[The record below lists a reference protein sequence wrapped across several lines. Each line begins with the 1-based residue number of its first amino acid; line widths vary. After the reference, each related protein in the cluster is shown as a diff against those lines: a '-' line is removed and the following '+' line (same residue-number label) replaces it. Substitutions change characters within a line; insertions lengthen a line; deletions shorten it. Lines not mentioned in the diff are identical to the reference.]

1 MVFIKRI
8 DIRGFKTFSKKVS
21 ISLDRG
27 FTVITGPNGSGK
39 SNILDG
45 LKFALGEL
53 SPKEL
58 RGASLSDLV
67 HKSQAEGA
75 RSAHVAVQ
83 FENGDRRI
91 PVESDLVTISR
102 EFSKGGEG
110 IYRLNGRRMS
120 RKQVQDIL
128 SSADIQVS
136 GFNMIAQHAITRL
149 AEIGSEERRRIL
161 EELIGI
167 GVFEAKKAEAKQQL
181 QQADVNL
188 KVAAARVDEVRTRIE
203 QLELERNNLLRF
215 QLLKREIGG
224 QQARILSGQVAGLER
239 RRTSLSQQLEGEQE
253 KLDAV
258 RVERDA
264 LTKQRVRVEAERQRF
279 EETTV
284 TKGNQ
289 ELFDIER
296 KVAEAGSEMVKART
310 EVETRKNILS
320 TRTKQHDAL
329 LLETQGI
336 ESKVKDLTASI
347 RSLSARGA
355 SVEEKYVESL
365 ATVRK
370 LAEKSQAARES
381 LVEDE
386 EKLGNLLGEI
396 DGLSRALVEHTVA
409 SKSSSTKLDLT
420 AGTLQSL
427 EVRRQEFSQM
437 VDELKLRI
445 RELERLEKDEGKR
458 LLGVEE
464 RAAQNL
470 QLKGQKEREVEEALD
485 VAKRARVT
493 VIEFN
498 TQKSLADSLQA
509 EERALQKLEEMAK
522 QGALDGI
529 LGRLEELVKFG
540 DEHRKAVEAASAGW
554 MSALVVKDLSV
565 AVKCIESLKRT
576 KLGRVKLIP
585 LDDLELKDE
594 GSELTE
600 TVGVVGPLSAVIR
613 CDKMIAPA
621 VEFVFG
627 DTVLASNQKAAFLT
641 AASGRRCVVISG
653 DLYEPGGGLE
663 SGYYRAPFDVST
675 LVPRYNALEGLE
687 KTVKSLE
694 SLVQRQ
700 RGEIDRLDLEI
711 RRQGE
716 ERVESAKTRE
726 TLMKEVEAA
735 RKSLERLREALQ
747 TTRKR
752 IGSLEG
758 SIEREKQL
766 LDEMVGK
773 QVELKKRLSVLEEEK
788 ARMRVE
794 QRRQILG
801 EMEQERVRV
810 AGETEALLREKLDLE
825 SKLASQHSSLD
836 TLRPNYD
843 PVRIQLRSFESEIG
857 KEESRVKE
865 ALGRMEQLQQQV
877 RELEHEKNRV
887 VESLG
892 AVSGEREK
900 YNVQFGEIEKKLQAL
915 LEQMDPV
922 NSTVSE
928 LKAGLREVDTQLAMW
943 KSQLSGLGLEAPLEV
958 GEEFVREA
966 EELKRVLQDEMDEI
980 GAVNQLAVQQYD
992 SQKDGYKQ
1000 LSVRITELE
1009 REKLGI
1015 IDFMNELESKKR
1027 DAFMSAFNRV
1037 NDTFQSL
1044 FAEMTDGQGHGR
1056 MALENPDSPFE
1067 GGLDVFLQFPGKPEL
1082 TMGSASG
1089 GEKSVATVCYLLA
1102 LQQIHPMP
1110 YYVMD
1115 EIDAHLDVLNT
1126 KRLATLVRSR
1136 SKGSQF
1142 IVISLKDTTISRA
1155 DRVYGVFQEKGMS
1168 QVISLPA
1175 RAVAVD

>member
-329 LLETQGI
+329 LLEAQGI

-687 KTVKSLE
+687 KT
-694 SLVQRQ
+694 
-700 RGEIDRLDLEI
+700 
-711 RRQGE
+711 
-716 ERVESAKTRE
+716 RE

-958 GEEFVREA
+958 GEEVVREA

>member
-1 MVFIKRI
+1 MVYIRRI

-21 ISLDRG
+21 VGLDKG

-67 HKSQAEGA
+67 HKSQGEGA
-75 RSAHVAVQ
+75 RSAHVSVQ
-83 FENGDRRI
+83 FDNIDRRI
-91 PVESDLVTISR
+91 PVESDMVTISR

-149 AEIGSEERRRIL
+149 AEIGTEERRRIL

-167 GVFEAKKAEAKQQL
+167 GVFETKKAEAKQQL
-181 QQADVNL
+181 EQADVNL

-215 QLLKREIGG
+215 QLLKREVGD
-224 QQARILSGQVAGLER
+224 QQARILSAQMAGLEVK
-239 RRTSLSQQLEGEQE
+239 RTSLRQELEAVQK

-258 RVERDA
+258 REERDG
-264 LTKQRVRVEAERQRF
+264 LTQRRARVEEGRSRF
-279 EETTV
+279 ERKTV
-284 TKGNQ
+284 TKANQ

-296 KVAEAGSEMVKART
+296 KIAEAGGEVVRART
-310 EVETRKNILS
+310 EVEARKNILA
-320 TRTKQHDAL
+320 TRRRQRDAL
-329 LLETQGI
+329 FSETEQM
-336 ESKVKDLTASI
+336 ENDVKELTASV
-347 RSLSARGA
+347 RSLSVRKTGL
-355 SVEEKYVESL
+355 EEKYAESL
-365 ATVRK
+365 RTVQQLTEKLQVARAS
-370 LAEKSQAARES
+370 LAED
-381 LVEDE
+381 V
-386 EKLGNLLGEI
+386 EKLDNLQGEI
-396 DGLSRALVEHTVA
+396 DGLSRELAQATVT

-420 AGTLQSL
+420 AGALQAL
-427 EVRRQEFSQM
+427 EARQQEFTQM
-437 VDELKLRI
+437 AEELKPRI
-445 RELERLEKDEGKR
+445 REMERLERDEEKR
-458 LLGVEE
+458 LQGIEE
-464 RAAQNL
+464 LATQNL
-470 QLKGQKEREVEEALD
+470 QLKGQKERDVSEALD

-498 TQKSLADSLQA
+498 TQKNLADNLQA
-509 EERALQKLEEMAK
+509 EERALQKIEEMVEL
-522 QGALDGI
+522 GAIEGV

-540 DEHRKAVEAASAGW
+540 DEHRKAIEAASAGW
-554 MSALVVKDLSV
+554 MKALVVKDLSV

-594 GSELTE
+594 ESESGLA
-600 TVGVVGPLSAVIR
+600 VGAVGPLSTVIR
-613 CDKMIAPA
+613 SDETITPA

-627 DTVLASNQKAAFLT
+627 DTILASNQKAAFLT
-641 AASGRRCVVISG
+641 AEGGKRCVVTSG

-663 SGYYRAPFDVST
+663 SGYYRAPFDMST
-675 LVPRYNALEGLE
+675 LMPRHNALEGLE

-700 RGEIDRLDLEI
+700 WTEIARLDSEI

-726 TLMKEVEAA
+726 TLMREAEA
-735 RKSLERLREALQ
+735 SRKSFERLREALQ
-747 TTRKR
+747 ATRKR
-752 IGSLEG
+752 ISSLEG
-758 SIEREKQL
+758 SMEREKQL
-766 LDEMVGK
+766 LKEMVEK
-773 QVELKKRLSVLEEEK
+773 QAEMKRRLSVLEEGR
-788 ARMRVE
+788 ARLRVE
-794 QRRQILG
+794 QRRRSLG
-801 EMEQERVRV
+801 ELEQERDRV
-810 AGETEALLREKLDLE
+810 TAETEALLREKLDLE
-825 SKLASQHSSLD
+825 GKLASQQSTLD

-843 PVRIQLRSFESEIG
+843 PVRIQVRSYESEIIR
-857 KEESRVKE
+857 EESRVRE
-865 ALGRMEQLQQQV
+865 ASDKMGQFQQKV
-877 RELEHEKNRV
+877 KELEHEKNRV

-900 YNVQFGEIEKKLQAL
+900 YNAQFAEIEKDLQSL
-915 LEQMDPV
+915 LDEMDPV
-922 NSTVSE
+922 NSAASE
-928 LKAGLREVDTQLAMW
+928 LKAGLRGVDTQLTLW
-943 KSQLSGLGLEAPLEV
+943 KSQLVSLGLQAPLHV
-958 GEEFVREA
+958 GEEVVREA
-966 EELKRVLQDEMDEI
+966 EELKRVLQSEMDEI
-980 GAVNQLAVQQYD
+980 GAVNQLAAEQYD

-1009 REKLGI
+1009 REKVGI
-1015 IDFMNELESKKR
+1015 IDFMNELELKKR
-1027 DAFMSAFNRV
+1027 DAFMSAFNKV

-1044 FAEMTDGQGHGR
+1044 FSEMTNGEGRGR
-1056 MALENPDSPFE
+1056 MALESPDSPFE
-1067 GGLDVFLQFPGKPEL
+1067 GGLDVFLQFPEKPEL

-1089 GEKSVATVCYLLA
+1089 GEKSVGTLCYLLA

-1110 YYVMD
+1110 FYVMD

-1142 IVISLKDTTISRA
+1142 IVISLKDTTISQA
-1155 DRVYGVFQEKGMS
+1155 ERVYGVFQEKGMS

-1175 RAVAVD
+1175 RAGAVG